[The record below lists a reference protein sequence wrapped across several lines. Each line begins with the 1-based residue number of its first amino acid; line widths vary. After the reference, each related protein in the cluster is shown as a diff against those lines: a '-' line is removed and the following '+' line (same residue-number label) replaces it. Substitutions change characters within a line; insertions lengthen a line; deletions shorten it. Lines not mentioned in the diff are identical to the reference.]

1 MQITVYSLSQCPQCV
16 STKNL
21 LRFSQVDFKEVMVER
36 GDDQFNRFVSE
47 GVRTFPVVEVLK
59 SGERDRWTGYN
70 VDKISSLVA

>member
-1 MQITVYSLSQCPQCV
+1 MSNCPQCV
-16 STKNL
+16 NTKNL
-21 LRFSQVDFKEVMVER
+21 LKFNQVDFNEVMVER